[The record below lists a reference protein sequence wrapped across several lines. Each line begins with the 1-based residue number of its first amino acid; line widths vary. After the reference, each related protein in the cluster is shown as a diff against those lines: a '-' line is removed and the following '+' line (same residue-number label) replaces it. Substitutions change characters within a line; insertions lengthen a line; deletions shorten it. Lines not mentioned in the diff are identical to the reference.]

1 MFAKLKAFLALLRHG
16 EEVSNV
22 EAWKRR
28 QITAG
33 MLVSLLAAGVALAK
47 SFGIE
52 IDTNN
57 VQLESVALGILSIY
71 GLIDATLTAVT
82 SKRAGVLPEKKSE

>member
-52 IDTNN
+52 IATSD

-71 GLIDATLTAVT
+71 GLADATLTAVT